1 MSVISHYKIEKLA
14 LCHYLWQKN
23 PCQAFMK
30 STQDFFSS
38 CIRGGKLS
46 GPSPP
51 PLNYLLLQLA
61 YKIHWCGVKSEL
73 LLLQAGSGFHT

>member
-1 MSVISHYKIEKLA
+1 MSLFVA
-14 LCHYLWQKN
+14 KN
-23 PCQAFMK
+23 PCLKAFMK
-30 STQDFFSS
+30 STSLAPVLE
-38 CIRGGKLS
+38 GGKLS